1 MVRHPELTAE
11 LLHSMFE
18 YRNGKLYR
26 KISNGKWKA
35 GSEAGGLS
43 KAGYVNVRIA
53 NGKKYQRH
61 HLIWIMHFGP
71 IPIELEVDHRNRIKG
86 DDVIDNLRLVTR
98 STNMF
103 NKSVRSDSG
112 LGVQGVSETGNILN
126 PYRAK
131 FNGKHLGY
139 FETVSQASQAYIAAK
154 QLTGE

>member
-112 LGVQGVSETGNILN
+112 LGVQGVSKTGNILN